1 MRFHSV
7 NRTNVAE
14 QMYENVENLHF
25 VKKMKIKINKENS
38 DKFFFS
44 LWLTNK
50 KGDFLLFIC
59 ETN

>member
-38 DKFFFS
+38 DNFFFHFG
-44 LWLTNK
+44 WQIK
-50 KGDFLLFIC
+50 KEIFLLFIC